1 MEKYELYY
9 LGILIGKL
17 EILNN
22 EYKYVVINKHNDI
35 FYFLNEDSF
44 GNLKDFP
51 FMESRVK
58 NMKKFNL
65 SNLKYQNSNYEL
77 IKIK

>member
-22 EYKYVVINKHNDI
+22 EYKYLVINKHNDI
-35 FYFLNEDSF
+35 FNFLNEDSS
-44 GNLKDFP
+44 GNIKDFP
-51 FMESRVK
+51 FMESRIN

-77 IKIK
+77 IKVK

>member
-22 EYKYVVINKHNDI
+22 DYKYLVINKHNDI
-35 FYFLNEDSF
+35 FNFLNEDSS
-44 GNLKDFP
+44 GNIKDFQ
-51 FMESRVK
+51 FMESRIN

-77 IKIK
+77 IKVK

>member
-22 EYKYVVINKHNDI
+22 EYKYLVVNKHNDI
-35 FYFLNEDSF
+35 FNFLNEDSS
-44 GNLKDFP
+44 GNIKDFP
-51 FMESRVK
+51 FMESRIN

-77 IKIK
+77 IKVK

>member
-22 EYKYVVINKHNDI
+22 EYNYLVINKHNDI
-35 FYFLNEDSF
+35 FNFLNEDSS
-44 GNLKDFP
+44 GNIKDFP
-51 FMESRVK
+51 FMESRIN

-65 SNLKYQNSNYEL
+65 LNLKYQNSNYEL
-77 IKIK
+77 KKVK

>member
-22 EYKYVVINKHNDI
+22 DYKYLVINKHNDI
-35 FYFLNEDSF
+35 FNFLNEDSS
-44 GNLKDFP
+44 GNIKDFP
-51 FMESRVK
+51 FMESRIN

-77 IKIK
+77 IKVK